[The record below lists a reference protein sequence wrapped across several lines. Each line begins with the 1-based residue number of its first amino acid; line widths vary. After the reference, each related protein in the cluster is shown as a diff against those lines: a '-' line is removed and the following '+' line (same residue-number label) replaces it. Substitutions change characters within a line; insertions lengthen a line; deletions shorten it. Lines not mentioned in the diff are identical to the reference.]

1 MSSEEPR
8 SPTFDGTETAEQTG
22 QTADV
27 SGVERERSEAG
38 DQPTGERDEQAKRPD
53 EAAQIVP

>member
-8 SPTFDGTETAEQTG
+8 SPTFDGNDTAAQTG
-22 QTADV
+22 TVADV
-27 SGVERERSEAG
+27 SGIPADRQTDSTETARSGEQVER
-38 DQPTGERDEQAKRPD
+38 PN

>member
-27 SGVERERSEAG
+27 SGIQRDRGEAG
-38 DQPTGERDEQAKRPD
+38 DQQTDRGGEQPRRPD

>member
-8 SPTFDGTETAEQTG
+8 SPTFDGNETAEQTG
-22 QTADV
+22 TVADV
-27 SGVERERSEAG
+27 SGIPADGQTDSAQSPRSGEQVER
-38 DQPTGERDEQAKRPD
+38 PN